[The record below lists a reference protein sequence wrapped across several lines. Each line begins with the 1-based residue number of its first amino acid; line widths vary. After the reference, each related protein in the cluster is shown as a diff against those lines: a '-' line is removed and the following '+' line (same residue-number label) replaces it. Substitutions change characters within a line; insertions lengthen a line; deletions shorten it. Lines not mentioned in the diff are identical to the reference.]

1 MGAKNNY
8 FSVQPELIQA
18 INIFLYDCC
27 FGFFFLSTF
36 GKAVWLF
43 LALLIPLHP
52 WGFFQYACNVQY
64 ACNNTD
70 IDYDY
75 VTQHHKLHDCMLI
88 CEVYFNLLLTAA
100 YYLVS
105 RLMITTLY
113 LYSPVEN
120 KCIFKYIQGSTS
132 SVKAISPTIYIFN
145 PYAAVSDKENFQFE
159 IMGEMYKK
167 LNMTSYN
174 SGVMFFS
181 KAYFTSWQATPW
193 VFSTRRDPLG
203 IFYCR

>member
-1 MGAKNNY
+1 MTAALA
-8 FSVQPELIQA
+8 FSF
-18 INIFLYDCC
+18 FLLLARLY
-27 FGFFFLSTF
+27 GFFWPHSYHCAH
-36 GKAVWLF
+36 GD
-43 LALLIPLHP
+43 
-52 WGFFQYACNVQY
+52 FFQYACNVQY
-64 ACNNTD
+64 ACNNTV

-105 RLMITTLY
+105 RLTITTLY

-181 KAYFTSWQATPW
+181 KACFTSWQATPW